1 MQIYYS
7 HRYSVYL
14 KQNGTVSS
22 FSVLSIFHSESYNFA
37 HENHNCPFCSPAFF
51 LKIFYQ
57 PGHYNV
63 PGRVLSTG
71 FMVKFIV
78 NPGKILCFTKVDV
91 YVAAFALIVSM
102 KKPNN
107 KCFCTDLQHLLSD
120 FYPFYSFLKYITIS
134 YCRAKDYSAW
144 SFRYSSRPSS

>member
-37 HENHNCPFCSPAFF
+37 HENHNCPFYSPAFF

-78 NPGKILCFTKVDV
+78 NPGEIFLLYRGGV
-91 YVAAFALIVSM
+91 YAAAFLLIVSM
-102 KKPNN
+102 TFFIPSQTLISVKISEMLPRSVNGDSN
-107 KCFCTDLQHLLSD
+107 KTER
-120 FYPFYSFLKYITIS
+120 SFIIPL
-134 YCRAKDYSAW
+134 
-144 SFRYSSRPSS
+144 

>member
-78 NPGKILCFTKVDV
+78 NPGKILCFTEEDV
-91 YVAAFALIVSM
+91 YAAAFALIVSM
-102 KKPNN
+102 TFFIPGQTLISVKGEFN
-107 KCFCTDLQHLLSD
+107 KLL
-120 FYPFYSFLKYITIS
+120 
-134 YCRAKDYSAW
+134 
-144 SFRYSSRPSS
+144 

>member
-1 MQIYYS
+1 MEQPHPS
-7 HRYSVYL
+7 L
-14 KQNGTVSS
+14 L
-22 FSVLSIFHSESYNFA
+22 FSIFHSESYNFA

-51 LKIFYQ
+51 LKISYQ

-102 KKPNN
+102 MFFSKRIR
-107 KCFCTDLQHLLSD
+107 
-120 FYPFYSFLKYITIS
+120 LKSPTINAS
-134 YCRAKDYSAW
+134 ARIFSIYCRT
-144 SFRYSSRPSS
+144 FILFILF

>member
-78 NPGKILCFTKVDV
+78 NPGKILCFTEVDV
-91 YVAAFALIVSM
+91 YAAAFALIVSM
-102 KKPNN
+102 TFFIPSQTPISVKIAEMLPRSVNGDSSK
-107 KCFCTDLQHLLSD
+107 TER
-120 FYPFYSFLKYITIS
+120 SFIIPL
-134 YCRAKDYSAW
+134 
-144 SFRYSSRPSS
+144 